1 VKYEPIPKEGT
12 ALDSAI
18 AVLRENVANP
28 EDPLNKRLGE
38 HIIEVLV
45 RVKTDYEAGAITAE
59 KAVEHLAT
67 LYWAH
72 QDQIQGTDAAHIIRC
87 VTDDFGH
94 FAAGLD
100 LDTCIAIDNKAYEEV
115 DKRERTVA
123 NWALYNAMQRN
134 KPSGHTLPF

>member
-1 VKYEPIPKEGT
+1 VKYDPIPKEGT

-18 AVLRENVANP
+18 AALREDVANP
-28 EDPLNKRLGE
+28 EDPLDKRLGE
-38 HIIEVLV
+38 HLIYVLV
-45 RVKTDYEAGAITAE
+45 SVKTNYESGAITAE

-72 QDQIQGTDAAHIIRC
+72 QDEIQNTNAAGVIRC
-87 VTDDFGH
+87 VADDFGH

-100 LDTCIAIDNKAYEEV
+100 LDTCIAIDNKAYEAV
-115 DKRERTVA
+115 DERKRTIA

-134 KPSGHTLPF
+134 KLPRHTLPF